1 MKQVLRG
8 EIYYAN
14 LDPVIGS
21 EESGTRPVLVVQDN
35 RGTKN
40 CPTCLVAPI
49 TRKVNKKY
57 NLYTHVYISPRN
69 YLKHYSVILLE
80 QIRVISKTRLM
91 QYLGKITHKEQQL
104 VNEAILNT
112 FNLNDKEINV
122 NEK

>member
-21 EESGTRPVLVVQDN
+21 EESGTRPVLIVQDDK
-35 RGTKN
+35 GTKN
-40 CPTCLVAPI
+40 CPTCLIAPM

-57 NLYTHVYISPRN
+57 NLYTHVSLYPRN
-69 YLKHYSVILLE
+69 YLKYHSVVLLE

-91 QYLGKITHKEQQL
+91 QYLGKITNREQQL
-104 VNEAILNT
+104 VDLAILNT
-112 FNLNDKEINV
+112 FNLNDKEIKKD
-122 NEK
+122 EK